1 MAERLRIGIAG
12 GSLGGL
18 GAAALLTRAGHDVTV
33 FERSASGLSGRGAGL
48 VAQDELLALLDA
60 AGRPD
65 AARGTVTS
73 ERIVLDRAGRI
84 VSRDPTPQTLLSWD
98 VLYDAL
104 RSTLAD
110 AAYLTG
116 MRVAGGGG
124 GGGGGSPGGAYLDL
138 GSRGRR
144 EFDVVV
150 GADGLHSAVRGFVA
164 PEQKTNAYSGY
175 VTWRGLLPETAL
187 PSEAADVLAGRFA
200 FFTGRGGHALG
211 YLVPGPRGEIEPGLR
226 RYNWVWYRTL
236 TRDALSDV
244 LAASG
249 RRRDAA
255 SLAPGELPVGLR
267 ESLVDDA
274 QRLLPPPFADAVAA
288 EPHPFLQAIYDYV
301 PPRMTAGRVALLGDA
316 AVVVRPHTARGAA
329 KAAADALA
337 LADLLAERGA
347 TEALRAYDAT
357 RLPVGRWIADY
368 GRRLAAGLPL

>member
-1 MAERLRIGIAG
+1 MQERLRIGIAG

-18 GAAALLTRAGHDVTV
+18 GVAALLSRAGHDVTV
-33 FERSASGLSGRGAGL
+33 FERSVSGLSGRGAGL
-48 VAQDELLALLDA
+48 VAQDELLALLRA

-84 VSRDPTPQTLLSWD
+84 ISRDPTPQTQLSWD
-98 VLYDAL
+98 VLYETL
-104 RSTLAD
+104 RSTLPD
-110 AAYLTG
+110 AAYITG
-116 MRVAGGGG
+116 TRVAGAGCSEGA
-124 GGGGGSPGGAYLDL
+124 AYLDL
-138 GSRGRR
+138 GPRGRR

-187 PSEAADVLAGRFA
+187 PTEAAEVLTGRFA

-211 YLVPGPRGEIEPGLR
+211 YLVPGPRGETEPGLR

-236 TRDALSDV
+236 AAGALSEI

-249 RRRDAA
+249 RRRDAG
-255 SLAPGELPVGLR
+255 SLAPGELADDLRDGLM
-267 ESLVDDA
+267 DDA
-274 QRLLPPPFADAVAA
+274 ARLLPAPFAEAVAA

-301 PPRMTAGRVALLGDA
+301 APRMSASRVALLGDA
-316 AVVVRPHTARGAA
+316 AVVVRPHTAMGAA

-337 LADLLAERGA
+337 LASLLGERRPA
-347 TEALRAYDAT
+347 EALRAYDAA

>member
-1 MAERLRIGIAG
+1 MVQRLRIGVAG

-18 GAAALLTRAGHDVTV
+18 GAAALLARDGHEVTV
-33 FERSASGLSGRGAGL
+33 FERSATGLSGRGAGL
-48 VAQDELLALLDA
+48 VAQEELLALLRA
-60 AGRPD
+60 VGRSD

-73 ERIVLDRAGRI
+73 ERVVLDRAGRI
-84 VSRDPTPQTLLSWD
+84 VSRDPTPQTQLSWD
-98 VLYDAL
+98 LLYDAL
-104 RSTLAD
+104 RSRLPAS
-110 AAYLTG
+110 AYRTG
-116 MRVAGGGG
+116 VPVAEAGC
-124 GGGGGSPGGAYLDL
+124 SEGGAYLDL
-138 GSRGRR
+138 GSRGRQR
-144 EFDVVV
+144 FDVVL

-164 PEQKTNAYSGY
+164 PEQKANAYSGY

-187 PSEAADVLAGRFA
+187 PSKAADVLTGRFA

-211 YLVPGPRGEIEPGLR
+211 YLVPGPRGETEPGLR

-236 TRDALSDV
+236 TAHALSDV

-274 QRLLPPPFADAVAA
+274 ERLLPPPFADAVAA

-316 AVVVRPHTARGAA
+316 AVVVRPHTALGAA
-329 KAAADALA
+329 KAAADALV
-337 LADLLAERGA
+337 LAGLLAERGA

>member
-84 VSRDPTPQTLLSWD
+84 VSRDPTPQTQLSWD
-98 VLYDAL
+98 VLHDAL

-110 AAYLTG
+110 ATYLTG
-116 MRVAGGGG
+116 MRVAGAGCSDGA
-124 GGGGGSPGGAYLDL
+124 AYLDL
-138 GSRGRR
+138 GTRGRR

-187 PSEAADVLAGRFA
+187 PPEAADVLTGRFA
-200 FFTGRGGHALG
+200 FFTGRGGARSRLSRARAARRDRAGPAALQLG
-211 YLVPGPRGEIEPGLR
+211 LVPHPDRRCVERRPGRSGKAPRRGLARTGRAPGRSAGEPG
-226 RYNWVWYRTL
+226 
-236 TRDALSDV
+236 
-244 LAASG
+244 G
-249 RRRDAA
+249 
-255 SLAPGELPVGLR
+255 
-267 ESLVDDA
+267 
-274 QRLLPPPFADAVAA
+274 
-288 EPHPFLQAIYDYV
+288 
-301 PPRMTAGRVALLGDA
+301 
-316 AVVVRPHTARGAA
+316 
-329 KAAADALA
+329 
-337 LADLLAERGA
+337 
-347 TEALRAYDAT
+347 
-357 RLPVGRWIADY
+357 
-368 GRRLAAGLPL
+368 

>member
-84 VSRDPTPQTLLSWD
+84 VSRDPTSQTQLSWD
-98 VLYDAL
+98 VLHDAL

-116 MRVAGGGG
+116 MRVAGAGCSDGA
-124 GGGGGSPGGAYLDL
+124 AYLDL
-138 GSRGRR
+138 GPRGRR

-187 PSEAADVLAGRFA
+187 PPEAADVLTGRFA

-211 YLVPGPRGEIEPGLR
+211 YLVPGPRGETAPGLR

-236 TRDALSDV
+236 TADALSDI

-274 QRLLPPPFADAVAA
+274 ERLLPPPFADAVAA

-316 AVVVRPHTARGAA
+316 AVVVRPHTAMGAA
-329 KAAADALA
+329 KAAADALV
-337 LADLLAERGA
+337 LAGLLAERGA